1 MENSVESDRFQRMMG
16 KTGWQV
22 PEGRLTPKMTFA
34 IRIWR
39 VARGHCEY
47 KGVILYQ
54 QVIPRHKE
62 QGGIRDNSSLGTL
75 TLIFNVFYIILMS
88 PIW

>member
-34 IRIWR
+34 KRIWR
-39 VARGHCEY
+39 VARGH
-47 KGVILYQ
+47 
-54 QVIPRHKE
+54 
-62 QGGIRDNSSLGTL
+62 
-75 TLIFNVFYIILMS
+75 
-88 PIW
+88 

>member
-1 MENSVESDRFQRMMG
+1 MVNSVESDRFWRVMG
-16 KTGWQV
+16 RTGWQV
-22 PEGRLTPKMTFA
+22 LEGRLTPKMKFA

-47 KGVILYQ
+47 KGVVFYQ

-62 QGGIRDNSSLGTL
+62 QGDIRDNSSLGTL
-75 TLIFNVFYIILMS
+75 TLIFNVPYIILMF
-88 PIW
+88 P

>member
-62 QGGIRDNSSLGTL
+62 QGDIRGNSSLGTL